1 MLWYYIL
8 LIKENKKN
16 SATST
21 AIDNWDGQLPSE
33 NAERCASKRRAVTS
47 KKICPSFPP
56 PTLSGAQKKSKWQ
69 NPKLPRRRRSTQA
82 GRDSGGPRPA
92 RTSIKGENSTG
103 GQLRHLGEN
112 VRLHGWGGAVQ
123 EALQVG
129 RRHPLLH
136 PLAAHGL
143 PVPASPHGRPSPALS
158 RANRRG
164 RHNNSRG
171 ARKIAPGRTKKSSQE
186 TETGRKESNRIRQH
200 SAPPCYS
207 CKNRGGGEI
216 EARRKRTGL
225 FIRNCG
231 LRSAEDEEVRGG
243 AAAAGGWNGF
253 GLLCVCL
260 AWLCVL
266 LLPLPCRTPTQTPAI
281 ASPRHVR
288 WGRPGP
294 VGGLAWTRYVP
305 RAPLGPGI
313 CDSSIWPNFSL
324 GKCPNIQAYDCNT
337 QDI

>member
-1 MLWYYIL
+1 
-8 LIKENKKN
+8 
-16 SATST
+16 
-21 AIDNWDGQLPSE
+21 
-33 NAERCASKRRAVTS
+33 
-47 KKICPSFPP
+47 
-56 PTLSGAQKKSKWQ
+56 
-69 NPKLPRRRRSTQA
+69 
-82 GRDSGGPRPA
+82 
-92 RTSIKGENSTG
+92 
-103 GQLRHLGEN
+103 

-243 AAAAGGWNGF
+243 
-253 GLLCVCL
+253 LLLRADETASVCFAF
-260 AWLCVL
+260 AWLGCV
-266 LLPLPCRTPTQTPAI
+266 
-281 ASPRHVR
+281 SF
-288 WGRPGP
+288 
-294 VGGLAWTRYVP
+294 
-305 RAPLGPGI
+305 
-313 CDSSIWPNFSL
+313 FSL
-324 GKCPNIQAYDCNT
+324 CLVGPQPKRPRSHPHVT
-337 QDI
+337 